1 MPIKLDGVL
10 QTTTSTG
17 TGDLSLDG
25 SSASYRTFTQAVAA
39 GDMAWGDVIYYVV
52 QDGTNR
58 EWGYAQ
64 ILESGVTLKRTTGTR
79 LGSTNAGAAIS
90 VAGGGV
96 TQVFSAIPDE
106 VKLIAQDRKSVSG
119 TLAETDVNN
128 NFSTSQTITGV
139 LTVTGSIALTGDMA
153 LTGDL
158 AVNGGNL
165 TLTKTDDGATGAEF
179 ESYHNTASAAVSDK
193 VWQHTISAKNAS
205 GTKKT
210 AADWYTEWLD
220 ATNASED
227 ARTKFRAMVAGTLT
241 EIIGFGSDGVTIGS
255 GATPQGIGTLNV
267 ATAFYIGG
275 VLQTAQTRQA
285 FYVEQSSTTN
295 SAVSGANKLNLGTPA
310 YNTISGATWDGSADE
325 VTLPAGTY
333 HVQASIDVLEET
345 SYGGGAQFR
354 VRDVTNSVTLADG
367 QNMVAQ
373 STNVA
378 AGQTIYRDFT
388 LAGSAAIRLEISFAS
403 GSHTYTTRNQKL
415 EIVKVG

>member
-106 VKLIAQDRKSVSG
+106 VQLITQDRKANGG
-119 TLAETDVNN
+119 TIAETGTDNSFTVAQTFEDDVNVEGDLYAEQN
-128 NFSTSQTITGV
+128 IV
-139 LTVTGSIALTGDMA
+139 ATGDV
-153 LTGDL
+153 T
-158 AVNGGNL
+158 VNGGNL
-165 TLTKTDDGATGAEF
+165 VLKKTADGATGAEV
-179 ESYHNTASAAVSDK
+179 ETYQDSASPAANDEIYVHNLYGEDSAG
-193 VWQHTISAKNAS
+193 N
-205 GTKKT
+205 KT
-210 AADWYTEWLD
+210 LYGRIVGKILD
-220 ATNASED
+220 ATNGSED
-227 ARTKFRAMVAGTLT
+227 FQFDLEAVVASALT
-241 EIIGFGSDGVTIGS
+241 NVLKAGALGVALGNR
-255 GATPQGIGTLNV
+255 TPQGVGTLNLD
-267 ATAFYIGG
+267 ALYIAD

-295 SAVSGANKLNLGTPA
+295 SAVSGANKLNLGTPT

-333 HVQASIDVLEET
+333 HVQASIDLFEET
-345 SYGGGAQFR
+345 SYGGTAQFR
-354 VRDVTNSVTLADG
+354 VRDVTNSVTLADS
-367 QNMVAQ
+367 QNIPAI
-373 STNVA
+373 STNIG
-378 AGQTIYRDFT
+378 AGVVIYRDFT
-388 LAGSAAIRLEISFAS
+388 LSGSAALRLEINIS